1 MKASDIPL
9 RFTKVFGQDAGGA
22 YIRTVPVASQ
32 IGVTDGAAS
41 FTDGFPPLTMT
52 PQIAGGVPPFGQDEN
67 GIINIITKWNQW
79 GQAGGA
85 VPWDSTFSAAI
96 AGYPAGAVAAAATF
110 GYFWVSLVDDNTSD
124 PDTGGANWTSFTTL
138 GSFTTGDAK
147 VTLKASADPGWIFAN
162 DGSIG
167 NASSGATTRANA
179 DTAALFSLEWNN
191 ISNSFAQVQDSAGTP
206 VSRGVSAAADFA
218 ANRRIL
224 VPKVLGRALTVAGA
238 GAGLTARALGDGT
251 LGVEFNVVA
260 QSNLPSLTFGTAIAS
275 GQGNHAHALSNGTAV
290 LRNAGTLP
298 LTQTLAGTLSIND
311 ITVTASTLPAMSGT
325 TPTGGAGLPLTTIQ
339 PSTAWNF
346 MIKL

>member
-52 PQIAGGVPPFGQDEN
+52 PQIAGGVPPFGRDEN

-79 GQAGGA
+79 GQAGAA

-96 AGYPAGAVAAAATF
+96 SGYPAGAVVSAATF
-110 GYFWVSLVDDNTSD
+110 GYFWFSLIDDNTSN
-124 PDTGGANWTSFTTL
+124 PDIGGANWASFSTL

-167 NASSGATTRANA
+167 NTSSGATTRAND
-179 DTAALFSLEWNN
+179 DTAPLFILEWNN
-191 ISNSFAQVQDSAGTP
+191 ISNSFAQVQDSSGTP
-206 VSRGVSAAADFA
+206 VSRGISAAADFA

-224 VPKVLGRALTVAGA
+224 VPKVLGRALTVSGS
-238 GAGLTARALGDGT
+238 GAGLTPRALGDGT
-251 LGVEFNVVA
+251 YGIETNVLVQA
-260 QSNLPSLTFGTAIAS
+260 NLPTLTFGTAIAS
-275 GQGNHAHALSNGTAV
+275 GQGNHAHTLQNATGV
-290 LRNAGTLP
+290 LRNGGGGQ
-298 LTQTLAGTLSIND
+298 LTQNLADSLRASD
-311 ITVTASTLPAMSGT
+311 ITVDATTLPAMAGT
-325 TPTGGAGLPLTTIQ
+325 TPTGGSASPLTTFQ